1 MFWTRG
7 NGLCQITYYRIAF
20 WCITV
25 FTACSGLA
33 VIGIVEYKCVAG
45 SATYIMSYCN
55 SEEAIRWQNI
65 SVKLNMA
72 LDVSTDALSKIIS
85 SLISHVC

>member
-1 MFWTRG
+1 
-7 NGLCQITYYRIAF
+7 
-20 WCITV
+20 
-25 FTACSGLA
+25 
-33 VIGIVEYKCVAG
+33 
-45 SATYIMSYCN
+45 MSYCN

-85 SLISHVC
+85 SLISYVC